1 MKESFLVAFG
11 TDDGKTLRDKG
22 HFGDSQKFGI
32 YKIGK
37 DSVSF
42 VGWRENAKV
51 EEDETQIHGDPRKA
65 NAVKAVLKEV
75 DAVAS
80 VEFGPNI
87 KRLLPVK
94 ACMIMDPGTLEHAA
108 RVVQSNLDRLV
119 LEIEK
124 GEQRKVLDLRDL
136 SKEGSGPLRIAIAS
150 GKGGTGKTTVAT
162 CLAQVAEGLGH
173 SVTYLDCDVEEP
185 NGHLFLKPEI
195 TEGMPVGLPVPKVD
209 QDTCICCGECA
220 EICQYSAIVCVKDKI
235 LTFPDLC
242 HSCGGCVRVCPVD
255 AIEEVPRTVGT
266 LEQGKAGGIDFIHG
280 RLNIGEVMA
289 PPLIKAVRERAKN
302 NGNVNMQIIDAPP
315 GTSCPVI
322 TAIGDADLV
331 VLVTEP
337 TPFGL
342 NDLDLAIDMVRELGL
357 KHVVVVN
364 RHEDDNNS
372 AREFCNQKGVEIIAE
387 IPDDRRIAEA
397 YSRGETMVSSLEEYK
412 GILEDMYETIRHK
425 AQRDKVKKQV

>member
-1 MKESFLVAFG
+1 MKENYLVAFG

-22 HFGDSQKFGI
+22 HFGDSQKFGVYRI
-32 YKIGK
+32 AK
-37 DSVSF
+37 DGVTF

-51 EEDETQIHGDPRKA
+51 EEDETLIHGDPRKA

-87 KRLLPVK
+87 KRILPVK
-94 ACMIMDPGTLEHAA
+94 ACMIMDPCTLDEAA
-108 RVVQSNLDRLV
+108 RTVQSNLDRLA

-124 GEQRKVLDLRDL
+124 GDQRKALDLRNIA
-136 SKEGSGPLRIAIAS
+136 KEDTRPLRIAVAS

-162 CLAQVAEGLGH
+162 CLAQVAKALGNGI
-173 SVTYLDCDVEEP
+173 TYLDCDVEEP

-195 TEGMPVGLPVPKVD
+195 NEQVPVGIPVPKVD

-255 AIEEVPRTVGT
+255 AIEEVTRTVGT
-266 LEQGKAGGIDFIHG
+266 LEQGKAEGIDFIHG
-280 RLNIGEVMA
+280 KLNIGEVMA
-289 PPLIKAVRERAKN
+289 PPLIKAVRARASKN
-302 NGNVNMQIIDAPP
+302 GSKEKDMHIIDAPP

-357 KHVVVVN
+357 EHVVVVN
-364 RHEDDNNS
+364 RHEEDNTS
-372 AREFCNQKGVEIIAE
+372 AREFCSQKGVDIIAE
-387 IPDDRRIAEA
+387 IPDDRRIAEL
-397 YSRGETMVSSLEEYK
+397 YSRGETAVSWLGEYRDIFEEMLK
-412 GILEDMYETIRHK
+412 TIR
-425 AQRDKVKKQV
+425 QRAEGQR